1 MVIMY
6 INEAFIM
13 EIVYNRNRCNC
24 IQREEIAFL
33 RFAAY
38 RLAEKKTL
46 HFGQAVIEYRQN
58 FIAFVACVGFR
69 HGVRWTRECSQN
81 LQRQPALYMQ
91 DLPLF

>member
-24 IQREEIAFL
+24 IQRGEIAFL

-38 RLAEKKTL
+38 RLAEKRL
-46 HFGQAVIEYRQN
+46 YILGRQ
-58 FIAFVACVGFR
+58 
-69 HGVRWTRECSQN
+69 
-81 LQRQPALYMQ
+81 
-91 DLPLF
+91 